1 MNIYTVDL
9 YERYGIPRNG
19 ANGGYLTSYIRVESA
34 EIKKTRASVGTHNT
48 RRRISDTFG
57 QRSRTDC
64 N

>member
-34 EIKKTRASVGTHNT
+34 EIKKRVRPSVLIIPGGGYQ
-48 RRRISDTFG
+48 ILSD
-57 QRSRTDC
+57 R
-64 N
+64 